1 MIQEMNFFLWKAQKK
16 KIVLHAETNNTPY
29 ATPKKLFDDIQE
41 FKNFIF
47 KYILSAKIIIS
58 TTVLRDD
65 KANANENN

>member
-1 MIQEMNFFLWKAQKK
+1 M
-16 KIVLHAETNNTPY
+16 
-29 ATPKKLFDDIQE
+29 FDDIQE

-58 TTVLRDD
+58 TPALRDD

>member
-1 MIQEMNFFLWKAQKK
+1 MKSPEK
-16 KIVLHAETNNTPY
+16 KIVLHAETNNAPY

>member
-1 MIQEMNFFLWKAQKK
+1 MKSPET

-29 ATPKKLFDDIQE
+29 ATRKKMFDDIQE

-58 TTVLRDD
+58 TPALRDD